1 MERFSKLI
9 AKHSQHPELGAVFK
23 TFETYCETLYETS
36 MGSQE
41 VIKTRG
47 MEGVALYATPFL
59 MFFSSVTAG
68 SLLLEQAVVA
78 AEKLTQIKAEK
89 DIGEL
94 ELSAFLEENENA
106 LFYANKIKTTRY
118 FVDGIIPQF
127 EAMLAGG
134 KKQNFDALEI
144 TF

>member
-1 MERFSKLI
+1 MN
-9 AKHSQHPELGAVFK
+9 
-23 TFETYCETLYETS
+23 
-36 MGSQE
+36 SQE
-41 VIKTRG
+41 VIKTHG

-68 SLLLEQAVVA
+68 SLLLEQAVTAV
-78 AEKLTQIKAEK
+78 KKIDQIKIDK
-89 DIGEL
+89 GIGDREYL
-94 ELSAFLEENENA
+94 DFMEENEDA

-127 EAMLAGG
+127 DALLAGV
-134 KKQNFDALEI
+134 KKQNYEALGF